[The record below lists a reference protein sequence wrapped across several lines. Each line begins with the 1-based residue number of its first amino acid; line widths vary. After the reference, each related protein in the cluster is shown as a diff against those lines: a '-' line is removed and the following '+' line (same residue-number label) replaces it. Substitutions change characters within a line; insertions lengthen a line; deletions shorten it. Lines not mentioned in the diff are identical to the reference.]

1 MSEETNT
8 AENTKAE
15 EQPPSKESIP
25 YHEQV
30 EEYGGGHIQARHG
43 RINGWLLVVYYGLFV
58 WALYYGYTYWGGLGP
73 GLDY

>member
-1 MSEETNT
+1 MSEKSNPAGDAPGAASET
-8 AENTKAE
+8 
-15 EQPPSKESIP
+15 P

-43 RINGWLLVVYYGLFV
+43 HVNIWLMVVYFVLLV
-58 WALYYGYTYWGGLGP
+58 WALYYGFKYWGGLGP

>member
-8 AENTKAE
+8 IKNSNMEQQTTNQEN
-15 EQPPSKESIP
+15 IP
-25 YHEQV
+25 HHEQV

-43 RINGWLLVVYYGLFV
+43 RINSWLVVVYVIMFV
-58 WALYYGYTYWGGLGP
+58 WSIYYGYVYWGGLGP